1 MRFDVITIFPEVF
14 DSPLRVSLVGKA
26 IEAGLFA
33 VGVHDLRDWA
43 SGVHRKVDD
52 IPFGGGAG
60 MVMSPGPIIDAVES
74 IRAPGARILLLAASG
89 EQFDQ
94 TIARELASTEQV
106 VLVCGRYEGIDDRV
120 REILDAQE
128 VSVGPFVLAGGEVA
142 ALAIIEAT
150 ARLIPG
156 VLGNA
161 SSVDV
166 ESFSE
171 DLLEFPQ
178 YTRPPEFRSLQVPQV
193 LLSGD
198 HGKIARWRREQA
210 LRRTFE
216 RRPELLEGAELTEDE
231 RRMIEQWRSASD

>member
-1 MRFDVITIFPEVF
+1 MRFDVVTIFPDAF

-26 IEAGLFA
+26 IEAALLD

-43 SGVHRKVDD
+43 PGVHRKVDD
-52 IPFGGGAG
+52 TPFGGGAG
-60 MVMSPGPIIDAVES
+60 MVMSPGPIVDAVES
-74 IRAPGARILLLAASG
+74 IRQPGARTLLLAASG

-94 TIARELASTEQV
+94 VMARELASTEQV
-106 VLVCGRYEGIDDRV
+106 ILICGRYEGIDDRV
-120 REILDAQE
+120 QHVLGAQE

-150 ARLIPG
+150 ARLMPG

-161 SSVDV
+161 ASVEV

-178 YTRPPEFRSLQVPQV
+178 YTQPPEFRSLEVPQV
-193 LLSGD
+193 LRSGD
-198 HGKIARWRREQA
+198 HARIARWRREQA

-216 RRPELLEGAELTEDE
+216 RRPELLSGAELTEDE
-231 RRMIEQWRSASD
+231 RALIERWRSGSD